1 MTTNYS
7 NKDSFLKYL
16 ATQAQ
21 LREGPPAA
29 ERVLRAVFDHAQDP
43 GAEAL
48 TERVLA
54 RIARL
59 PVPVIVAMRRELEQA
74 DVLEPGLSIQMT
86 PAARQTLAESW
97 GWQPPEQAAFV
108 SPAPRQAQASAGR
121 SPEPQA
127 SQLCQTCGGT
137 GIVPTGPQWD
147 SVLEGLQKHFLG
159 KPRRVQAGGK
169 ARNQPTVDANL
180 RRAALLHEY
189 GTLAGKDVLV
199 LGEDVTLAAAIA
211 LAGKALSP
219 SGRLAR
225 RLVALHADD
234 KVLRQLRDI
243 AVSEG
248 LIIGLVTHDIRRQLM
263 PDLQGEF
270 DTVFVDP
277 PQTYEGVLVAL
288 SRAIDAVNSEGLIFL
303 SYSSENP
310 ADLLEVQRMI
320 SEAGLIVA
328 QATPG
333 FDLYTADTAG
343 RRDLYVLRVTEDT
356 VPLIEGNYS
365 EEITGERRSYACT
378 NCGRQLTVGG
388 DATGRFAT
396 LPDLEQS
403 GCPTCGNRT
412 FRLIEG
418 HPRSGNGD
426 GEG

>member
-1 MTTNYS
+1 MPTDYS
-7 NKDSFLKYL
+7 NKDRFLKNL
-16 ATQAQ
+16 AKQVQ

-43 GAEAL
+43 GADAL

-59 PVPVIVAMRRELEQA
+59 PVPVVVAMRRELEQA
-74 DVLEPGLSIQMT
+74 EVLEPGLSIQMT
-86 PAARQTLAESW
+86 PAARQTLAEGW

-108 SPAPRQAQASAGR
+108 SPAPRPAQTSASR
-121 SPEPQA
+121 SPEPHA
-127 SQLCQTCGGT
+127 SQLCQACGGT
-137 GIVPTGPQWD
+137 GVVPSGPQWD
-147 SVLEGLQKHFLG
+147 AVLESLQKHFLG
-159 KPRRVQAGGK
+159 KPRRVQARGK
-169 ARNQPTVDANL
+169 ASNQPTVDTNL
-180 RRAALLHEY
+180 RRVALLHEY
-189 GTLAGKDVLV
+189 GALAGKDVLV

-211 LAGKALSP
+211 LAGKSLSP

-234 KVLRQLRDI
+234 KVLRQLRDV

-248 LIIGLVTHDIRRQLM
+248 LIIGLVTHNIRRQLM

-270 DTVFVDP
+270 DAVFVDP
-277 PQTYEGVLVAL
+277 PQTYEGTLVAL

-303 SYSSENP
+303 SYGSEND
-310 ADLLEVQRMI
+310 ADLLEVQRTI

-333 FDLYTADTAG
+333 FDRYSTG
-343 RRDLYVLRVTEDT
+343 SRDLYVLRVTEDT
-356 VPLIEGNYS
+356 IPLIEGDYID
-365 EEITGERRSYACT
+365 EITGERQTYACT
-378 NCGRQLTVGG
+378 ACGRQLTVGG

-396 LPDLEQS
+396 LADLEQS

-418 HPRSGNGD
+418 HVRRGNGD
-426 GEG
+426 GDA